1 MLRVKLVPAI
11 AKIIAESNSTLSKAV
26 TFIVLQSPKMQ
37 DPNATYLSQKE
48 TIKMEKDEEEKKEND
63 HKKEV
68 KEMTHT
74 LFYLKQKID
83 EFQSIKHENESNS
96 KKLAKLYDLRII
108 NEYGD
113 PTDQFKNM
121 S

>member
-1 MLRVKLVPAI
+1 
-11 AKIIAESNSTLSKAV
+11 
-26 TFIVLQSPKMQ
+26 
-37 DPNATYLSQKE
+37 
-48 TIKMEKDEEEKKEND
+48 MEKDEDKKKEND

-68 KEMTHT
+68 EEMTHT
-74 LFYLKQKID
+74 IFNLKQKID
-83 EFQSIKHENESNS
+83 EFQSIEHENENNS
-96 KKLAKLYDLRII
+96 KKLAKLYDLGII